1 MNQILKNVLIGT
13 RDCTLR
19 SILRSAPSLGAE
31 YRSAPTAPAVKKK
44 FWWVLFGRR
53 RGPKNFGVL
62 FGRRRGRKIF
72 RRTFWPPMVAKKF
85 WIFKNC
91 KKGRSGAKF
100 APLRHFVEYTPLRSA
115 RSPLEYTPLHAPA
128 FRSILHSAPLR
139 SSLRTIP
146 GNFQYPLVSYPVML
160 HSGSTPSH
168 MYVQSKLDLVN
179 FPVSGLFFTISSF

>member
-1 MNQILKNVLIGT
+1 MIDGKLSVKLPKSGIVRSGFFRSSLRSALRPLEYTPLRAPGYIFF
-13 RDCTLR
+13 R

-44 FWWVLFGRR
+44 IWWVLFGRR

-85 WIFKNC
+85 RIFKNC

-128 FRSILHSAPLR
+128 FPGLPEYTPLR
-139 SSLRTIP
+139 SGVRS
-146 GNFQYPLVSYPVML
+146 
-160 HSGSTPSH
+160 
-168 MYVQSKLDLVN
+168 VQSL
-179 FPVSGLFFTISSF
+179 I